1 MKQHYVEPNQTVA
14 IVAEK
19 YSISIGEL
27 LGANPELQ
35 DQHIHTGMLL
45 NIPATAAPTHRFS
58 EDECRFINAYNS
70 LAAVVHIDNAKKG
83 FWPKGGRVGGLPAA
97 AEGERNVGEM
107 LMLAVTELS
116 EALEAHR
123 KNLMDDKLPHH
134 KGMTVEIAD
143 AIIRLM
149 DTGYGLGLPVAEAV
163 IEKLAY
169 NRTRPYKHGKAY

>member
-1 MKQHYVEPNQTVA
+1 MIAHGARELDDMNDPPA
-14 IVAEK
+14 PHIPSSLERDF
-19 YSISIGEL
+19 IS
-27 LGANPELQ
+27 
-35 DQHIHTGMLL
+35 
-45 NIPATAAPTHRFS
+45 
-58 EDECRFINAYNS
+58 AYNMM
-70 LAAVVHIDNAKKG
+70 ATVIHEDNARKG
-83 FWPKGGRVGGLPAA
+83 FWPKGGRINGLPAA
-97 AEGERNVGEM
+97 VEGERNVGEM

-149 DTGYGLGLPVAEAV
+149 DTGYGLGLPVAEAL

-169 NRTRPYKHGKAY
+169 NRTRPFKHGKAY